1 MSGIFLQQMN
11 KTRNKG
17 RVGEN
22 ELTGLSVLG
31 RVPVDIL
38 LLLIIK
44 LKNSSNLDQAETCLK
59 SRDCKRDLR
68 QQREA

>member
-11 KTRNKG
+11 ETRNQG
-17 RVGEN
+17 WVGEN

-38 LLLIIK
+38 VLLIVK
-44 LKNSSNLDQAETCLK
+44 LKNSPDFNQAETCLK

>member
-1 MSGIFLQQMN
+1 MSGIFLKQMN

-68 QQREA
+68 QQRDA